1 MPSPL
6 GHRKALQAVGV
17 EAYRQI
23 MSGAAPATLAEFARQ
38 LLDWIRSTHP
48 DAAPLTVTE
57 VERQISE
64 TWHRRHELIR
74 GGD

>member
-1 MPSPL
+1 
-6 GHRKALQAVGV
+6 
-17 EAYRQI
+17 
-23 MSGAAPATLAEFARQ
+23 MSGAAPANLVEFARQ
-38 LLDWIRSTHP
+38 LLDQIHTTYP
-48 DAAPLTVTE
+48 DAAPLTLTE